1 MVIQTQSSV
10 YFALLVRRGELLINF
25 GNQKI
30 YSNIPSQKMSF
41 QPHYLSIKHSPAVR
55 FSLCIHVLFDC
66 KFKFFGLWLICS
78 ENHAIR
84 RQLCSV
90 VFLNARKRLK

>member
-30 YSNIPSQKMSF
+30 YSNIRYHLRKCPS
-41 QPHYLSIKHSPAVR
+41 SPIICP
-55 FSLCIHVLFDC
+55 SNIP
-66 KFKFFGLWLICS
+66 WL
-78 ENHAIR
+78 
-84 RQLCSV
+84 
-90 VFLNARKRLK
+90 